1 MKKVIALLMAVMF
14 VFSLAACSKTSGEYY
29 DIANADRATYFYN
42 YYQRLVEKYGEPSF
56 DGDKLQG
63 VAVLKLID
71 FTGDGGYELYV
82 AYADGTKD
90 YVNRHQVIG
99 FDRGPATILDEE
111 ITSKA
116 NAGDAVPQIWLYT
129 DIVNR
134 GFVGYGDSMNE
145 SADYHTYITK
155 RGEEKIY
162 AFHKE
167 FTIGGAS
174 ADEVDFDETYLE
186 KIQVAGITEE
196 DADLILEETQCVI
209 DSMKSQSK

>member
-14 VFSLAACSKTSGEYY
+14 VFSLAACGKTADAY
-29 DIANADRATYFYN
+29 DIGNADRADYFYSR
-42 YYQRLVEKYGEPSF
+42 YKELVNQYGEASF

-90 YVNRHQVIG
+90 YVNRHKIFG
-99 FDRGPATILDEE
+99 FDRGPAIILDEE

-116 NAGDAVPQIWLYT
+116 NSADATPQIWIYT
-129 DIVNR
+129 DENFK
-134 GFVGYGDSMNE
+134 GFMVFGDSMNDVAE
-145 SADYHTYITK
+145 YHTYVTK
-155 RGEEKIY
+155 RGEEEIY
-162 AFHKE
+162 KFQRE

-174 ADEVDFDETYLE
+174 GDEVEANGTTE
-186 KIQVAGITEE
+186 KILLSGLTEE
-196 DADLILEETQCVI
+196 DADAIFEENESIISC
-209 DSMKSQSK
+209 MKNQGR